1 MKPRGYLVAGMSAT
15 LVSIVAGHFRSTP
28 YNNYVLL
35 ADALLHGHTWINWP
49 GAYIDALTH
58 HGQHYVIEG
67 PVPALL
73 LLPYVAIADAA
84 ANQTLLSAI
93 LCGVAIGAAWE
104 LARRLGVSRA
114 TNIWLTIFLLAG
126 TDLLWCATL
135 GDVWFIA
142 HVSAAA
148 FTLLALV
155 ELCGKRRGW
164 LVALWSV
171 AAAGSRFSLVLAL
184 PVYAALLIATDAQPE
199 KWRAD
204 LNRLRAPFL
213 GFGGLLVAAGAVYVA
228 YNLSRWGTVAD
239 IGYTTWYHQDS
250 AGSPTGSPFRLQYL
264 SYQLWS
270 FFVQRPDFAVA
281 FPWIHPTYSGVA
293 LTWTSPALIFALWAR
308 TPRAFVLALWSAAI
322 LVAVPSFLYYVNGF
336 AQYGMRHALDFIPF
350 LFALMALAARDQ
362 PGLSPSTYSGQALPK
377 GLPLWTKVLIVYSC
391 IASLYGVW
399 YWNAILRT
407 GN

>member
-1 MKPRGYLVAGMSAT
+1 MKLRGYLVAGMAAT
-15 LVSIVAGHFRSTP
+15 LVALVAGHFRSTP

-35 ADALLHGHTWINWP
+35 ADALLHGHTWIGWP
-49 GAYIDALTH
+49 GAYIDALAY

-73 LLPYVAIADAA
+73 LLPYVAIAGLS

-93 LCGVAIGAAWE
+93 LCGVAVGAAWE
-104 LARRLGVSRA
+104 LAQRLGVSRE
-114 TNIWLTIFLLAG
+114 TNIWLTVFLLAG

-142 HVSAAA
+142 HVSAVA

-164 LVALWSV
+164 LVALWAV
-171 AAAGSRFSLVLAL
+171 AAAGSRFSLVLAF
-184 PVYAALLIATDAQPE
+184 PVYVALLIAADTRPE
-199 KWRAD
+199 RWRAD
-204 LNRLRAPFL
+204 LNRLRAPLL
-213 GFGGLLVAAGAVYVA
+213 GFGGVLLAAGTIYVA

-270 FFVQRPDFAVA
+270 FFVQRPDFAA
-281 FPWIHPTYSGVA
+281 TFPWFRPTYSGVA

-308 TPRAFVLALWSAAI
+308 RPRAFVLALWSAAI
-322 LVAVPSFLYYVNGF
+322 LVAIPSFVYYVNGF

-350 LFALMALAARDQ
+350 LFALMALAAREQ
-362 PGLSPSTYSGQALPK
+362 PVLSLPK
-377 GLPLWTKVLIVYSC
+377 GLPLWAKALVVYSC
-391 IASLYGVW
+391 VASLYGVW